1 MKTTVS
7 GALCLALSAASFS
20 ALAVF
25 APAQAQRQ
33 GAPIVYAGQ
42 TPHQPS
48 PDLALLDKPV
58 QSAPANLTANRRV
71 QFQYP
76 GQTLSAAVQAPVTAA
91 PAIAASAPTG
101 MILKPVTT
109 TAMAAPAATSLAS
122 GAVGLASNVVK
133 APAKPIRI
141 ASVQTQKPAATGKPL
156 TLSRVNVNRD
166 ATMSEERG
174 LAGIYMD
181 GFEGQPTANGEIFD
195 ETAMSAAHPSLPLP
209 SLVQVINEDNGREV
223 VVRVNDRGPFD
234 GKRILEVSP
243 RAGTVLGMSQGASA
257 NVRVRYLGPAP
268 VKQVEDGFAAT
279 KVEDDVLPPIAAPT
293 VLAGAATTP
302 VSAPDVEPS
311 LPVAEYSN
319 PGPAPVLTPQ
329 VNTVRVASP
338 IAANNVFIQ
347 AGAFSDISNAQ
358 RLTNALGRGHSVEIE
373 EARVNGGDFFRVL
386 IGPFPDRAAAELYRA
401 QLSNAGI
408 VDGFLT
414 QR

>member
-7 GALCLALSAASFS
+7 SALCFALSTASFLALSWT
-20 ALAVF
+20 

-33 GAPIVYAGQ
+33 GAPITYAGQ

-58 QSAPANLTANRRV
+58 QSTFQNAPANLTANRRV
-71 QFQYP
+71 EFQYP
-76 GQTLSAAVQAPVTAA
+76 GQSFSPVAQAPVATA
-91 PAIAASAPTG
+91 PAVASAPAG
-101 MILKPVTT
+101 MILKPVTS
-109 TAMAAPAATSLAS
+109 TAAAAPAVPALATTIA
-122 GAVGLASNVVK
+122 K

-141 ASVQTQKPAATGKPL
+141 ASVQSQMPAATGKPL

-243 RAGTVLGMSQGASA
+243 RAGTVLGMSKGSSA

-268 VKQVEDGFAAT
+268 VKQVEEGFAANT
-279 KVEDDVLPPIAAPT
+279 VEDDVLPPIAAPVAAPT
-293 VLAGAATTP
+293 VLAGAATSP
-302 VSAPDVEPS
+302 VAAPDYQPS

-319 PGPAPVLTPQ
+319 PGPAPVSTPQ
-329 VNTVRVASP
+329 VNTMRVASP
-338 IAANNVFIQ
+338 VAVNNVFIQ
-347 AGAFSDISNAQ
+347 AGSFADISNAQ
-358 RLTNALGRGHSVEIE
+358 RLTDALGRGHAVEIE
-373 EARVNGGDFFRVL
+373 EARVNGGDYFRVL
-386 IGPFPDRAAAELYRA
+386 IGPFPDRASAELYRA

-408 VDGFLT
+408 VEGFLT
-414 QR
+414 LR